1 MCCPGV
7 KVLPIC
13 AYSAV
18 PFESSLSRAILFKPH
33 ITTWSFSVVVE
44 GKSHC
49 LLAHSISERRLC
61 HKLSSITVLIWP
73 PTELRSHV
81 EP

>member
-1 MCCPGV
+1 MCCPGA

-18 PFESSLSRAILFKPH
+18 PFKSSLSRAILFKPH
-33 ITTWSFSVVVE
+33 VTPRSFLFVVE

-49 LLAHSISERRLC
+49 LLDHSNSERHLC

-81 EP
+81 KP